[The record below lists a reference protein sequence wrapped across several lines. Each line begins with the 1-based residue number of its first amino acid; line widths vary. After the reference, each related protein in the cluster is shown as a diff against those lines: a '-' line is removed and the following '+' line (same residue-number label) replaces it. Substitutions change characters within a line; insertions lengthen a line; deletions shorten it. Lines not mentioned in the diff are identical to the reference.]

1 MHRLLACPVAR
12 RGRGRA
18 GRALA
23 VGRGALLLP
32 RHLLQFT
39 LNVDSNM
46 WGWRRRN
53 CQKFVLGVSAEKLV
67 SCIASERR
75 TLFEPSLDITVV
87 ISAGT
92 CGPFRSFIPF
102 FDLRRPRLSSW
113 PWYFTSE
120 GCIDSHGYAP
130 AWPFALT
137 PNFLRWDL
145 HQPVNHHH
153 IKPSW

>member
-1 MHRLLACPVAR
+1 MRRLLACPVAR

-23 VGRGALLLP
+23 VGRGALLLS

-39 LNVDSNM
+39 INVDSNM

-67 SCIASERR
+67 SWIASEHR

-87 ISAGT
+87 ISAMT
-92 CGPFRSFIPF
+92 CGHFRNLTSFFHP
-102 FDLRRPRLSSW
+102 RRPRLSS
-113 PWYFTSE
+113 
-120 GCIDSHGYAP
+120 
-130 AWPFALT
+130 
-137 PNFLRWDL
+137 
-145 HQPVNHHH
+145 
-153 IKPSW
+153 